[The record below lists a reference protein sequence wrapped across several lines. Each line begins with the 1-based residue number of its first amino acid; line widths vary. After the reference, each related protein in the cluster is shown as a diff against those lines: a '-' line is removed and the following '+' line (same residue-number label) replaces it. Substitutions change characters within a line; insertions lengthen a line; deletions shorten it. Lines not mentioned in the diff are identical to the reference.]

1 LELTFFP
8 SSFKESKKNVKI
20 DGNKI
25 SFYGAYGSV
34 NNKIKRKN
42 EIKLNIN
49 FKIANFNYI
58 RII

>member
-42 EIKLNIN
+42 EIK
-49 FKIANFNYI
+49 Y
-58 RII
+58 